1 MGRKRFVNLCS
12 FFIALQSVPTFYILR
27 SDCIKVFLSLLDQ
40 KELEAFKNPL
50 SELSALQLVFNCVRN
65 ASTNCQLTKK
75 PNNYEEMLNLFNED
89 YENIGFYDGI
99 FYRRFGDCA
108 SFLEGKKN
116 VLQQL

>member
-1 MGRKRFVNLCS
+1 M
-12 FFIALQSVPTFYILR
+12 
-27 SDCIKVFLSLLDQ
+27 SLLDQ